1 MTFTYSKKQLTRDEV
16 VAKVYELT
24 REWAS
29 ADSLRD
35 IRVAMSI
42 AGEVV
47 EEPAGVI
54 HHRLPDRCFT
64 DENELSDYFYLI
76 ACDALALI

>member
-1 MTFTYSKKQLTRDEV
+1 MTYSKKQLTRDEV

-29 ADSLRD
+29 SDSLRD
-35 IRVAMSI
+35 IRLAMSI

-54 HHRLPDRCFT
+54 HHRLPDRCLT

>member
-1 MTFTYSKKQLTRDEV
+1 MTYSKTQLTRDEV

-29 ADSLRD
+29 ADSLQH
-35 IRVAMSI
+35 IKWAMSI